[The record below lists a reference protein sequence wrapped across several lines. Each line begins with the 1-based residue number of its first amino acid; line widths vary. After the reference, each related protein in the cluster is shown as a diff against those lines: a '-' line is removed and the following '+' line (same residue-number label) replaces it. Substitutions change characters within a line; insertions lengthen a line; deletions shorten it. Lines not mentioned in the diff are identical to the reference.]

1 MELLAAMDIAT
12 SIKDLRNALRGK
24 GGNQRTGFIPTMG
37 ALHAGHLSLVSVARS
52 HSDRV
57 AASIFVNPTQFAP
70 GEDLDAYPRTLE
82 GDLAAL
88 ERSGCDVAFVPQTA
102 TMYPSGEVTRV
113 TVPGPLSETL
123 EGAHRPHFFTG
134 VATVVTKLLAS
145 AQADVSIFGEKDFQQ
160 LQVIRRMAQDLLLG
174 TEVIGAPTIRAE
186 DGLAL
191 SSRNTYLDVQERQ
204 IAPKLYQSLR
214 DAHDAILDGVEPERA
229 TDEATSKIQKA
240 GFGSVDYIAYRSA
253 DTLAKPEQKL
263 EQGQGRLLAAAWLG
277 KTRLIDNIG
286 V

>member
-1 MELLAAMDIAT
+1 
-12 SIKDLRNALRGK
+12 
-24 GGNQRTGFIPTMG
+24 MG
-37 ALHAGHLSLVSVARS
+37 ALHAGHLSLVSVAKT
-52 HSDRV
+52 HADRV
-57 AASIFVNPTQFAP
+57 ATSIFVNPTQFAP

-82 GDLAAL
+82 TDLAAL
-88 ERSGCDVAFVPQTA
+88 EQAGCDVAFVPQTT

-113 TVPGPLSETL
+113 TVPGPLTETL
-123 EGAHRPHFFTG
+123 EGAHRPQFFTG

-145 AQADVSIFGEKDFQQ
+145 AQADVSIFGEKDYQQ

-174 TEVIGAPTIRAE
+174 TEIIGAPTIRAS

-191 SSRNTYLDVQERQ
+191 SSRNTYLDAKERE
-204 IAPKLYQSLR
+204 IAPVLYQSLVEAR
-214 DAHDAILDGVEPERA
+214 DAILGGASPNHA
-229 TDEATSKIQKA
+229 TDEATSQIKDA
-240 GFGSVDYIAYRSA
+240 GFGAVDYIAYRSA
-253 DTLAKPEQKL
+253 ETLVQPTQKL